1 MLEYLEEFMN
11 DFMDGRVDG
20 SNYPHAFKVVN
31 ALHETALQLE
41 RDAESDDPDK
51 MIDALAKITTYYSN
65 TMKAHKDNDFE
76 AVDKAIEQFTG
87 EEVNVA
93 QAREDLKTYA
103 KAKIDQL

>member
-11 DFMDGRVDG
+11 DYLDGKVDG
-20 SNYPHAFKVVN
+20 NNYPHAFKVVD
-31 ALHETALQLE
+31 AIHETSLQLE
-41 RDAESDDPDK
+41 RDATSDDPVK
-51 MIDALAKITTYYSN
+51 MMEALTKITTYYSS

-76 AVDKAIEQFTG
+76 SVEKAIKIFTG
-87 EEVNVA
+87 EDVDVA